1 MNWSKCL
8 YFSFHFLRQFFL
20 LREILPLLCQSIV
33 KLLSICFC
41 TYYHYSFFYDRPYQC
56 LYPEKGGC
64 AKLFSEYCD
73 PKSLFGLEFCSVVAL
88 FYRTEWNFFQKKNN
102 VTWIN
107 IFTSCYY
114 YIFFIPESSL
124 LLFSALAIFYFI
136 SFTYYMTHSNK
147 SITVVPE
154 FKNNK
159 KATFD
164 D

>member
-1 MNWSKCL
+1 MIDHTNVCILKRVVVQN
-8 YFSFHFLRQFFL
+8 YFLN
-20 LREILPLLCQSIV
+20 IV
-33 KLLSICFC
+33 VLS
-41 TYYHYSFFYDRPYQC
+41 P
-56 LYPEKGGC
+56 
-64 AKLFSEYCD
+64 
-73 PKSLFGLEFCSVVAL
+73 SLGLEFCSVVAL
-88 FYRTEWNFFQKKNN
+88 FYRTEWNFMQKKQ
-102 VTWIN
+102 
-107 IFTSCYY
+107 CYLDQHLH
-114 YIFFIPESSL
+114 ILLLLHFFFIPEGSL

>member
-1 MNWSKCL
+1 MIDHTNVCILKRVVVQN
-8 YFSFHFLRQFFL
+8 YFLN
-20 LREILPLLCQSIV
+20 IV
-33 KLLSICFC
+33 VLS
-41 TYYHYSFFYDRPYQC
+41 P
-56 LYPEKGGC
+56 
-64 AKLFSEYCD
+64 
-73 PKSLFGLEFCSVVAL
+73 SLGLEFCSVVAL
-88 FYRTEWNFFQKKNN
+88 FYPTEWNFMQKKQ
-102 VTWIN
+102 
-107 IFTSCYY
+107 CYLDQHLH
-114 YIFFIPESSL
+114 ILLLLHFFFIPEGSL